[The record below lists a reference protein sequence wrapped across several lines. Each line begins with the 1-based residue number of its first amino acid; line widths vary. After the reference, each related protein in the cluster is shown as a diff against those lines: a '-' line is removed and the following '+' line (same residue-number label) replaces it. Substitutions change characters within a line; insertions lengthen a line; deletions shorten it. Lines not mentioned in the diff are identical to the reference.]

1 VIAARVTQGTVGH
14 AGSRVPHEFIS
25 IITVGARPFSSTSWP
40 SSGLRRRK
48 ALPRRLVN
56 LTHSQM
62 ASSKPAASLITKTER
77 LASQNAPAVGSLKQA
92 LGCQVEARQATRNL
106 TPDRAGSLKLAFT
119 RLVRL
124 AQSDLQWPSVTWSTI
139 WTVKATE
146 REPLYS
152 IDSVRVDGVSSEC
165 ETMTP
170 RLSSCQTHLRPVGR

>member
-1 VIAARVTQGTVGH
+1 VIAAQVTQGLWAIPALEHPINSSLSSHNHSVQRRGR
-14 AGSRVPHEFIS
+14 RVDFGDE
-25 IITVGARPFSSTSWP
+25 
-40 SSGLRRRK
+40 K

-62 ASSKPAASLITKTER
+62 ASSKPAASLITKAER

-124 AQSDLQWPSVTWSTI
+124 AQSDLQWTSVTWSTI

-146 REPLYS
+146 RNPS
-152 IDSVRVDGVSSEC
+152 TR
-165 ETMTP
+165 
-170 RLSSCQTHLRPVGR
+170 